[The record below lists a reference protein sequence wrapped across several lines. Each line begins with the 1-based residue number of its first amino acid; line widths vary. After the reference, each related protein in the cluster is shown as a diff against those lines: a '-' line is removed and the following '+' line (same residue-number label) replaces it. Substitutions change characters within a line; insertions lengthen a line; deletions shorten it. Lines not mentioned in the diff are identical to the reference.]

1 MLNLTATRKK
11 ADALLAQY
19 NIAHERCQIEQ
30 TSLDESKTHLE
41 NVLQA
46 QTIAQEVS
54 QDIQQKA
61 HQQIAGVVRECL
73 RTVFFDKNYSFKIN
87 FEMKRGRTEA
97 KLIILN
103 DGHDIEDPLE
113 ADSGGVLDIA
123 SFALRLAC
131 LVLSKPQLRKMLV
144 MDEPF
149 KYLSARYR
157 DNACQLLEKLAEDF
171 EMQFLMI
178 THEDQYHIGKV
189 IQL

>member
-1 MLNLTATRKK
+1 MLNLTTTRKK
-11 ADALLAQY
+11 ANALLAQY

-73 RTVFFDKNYSFKIN
+73 RTVFGGLYSFKIN

-97 KLIILN
+97 QLILIK
-103 DGHDIEDPLE
+103 DGHEIEDPLE

-131 LVLSKPQLRKMLV
+131 LVLSKPQLRKMMVL
-144 MDEPF
+144 DEPF
-149 KYLSARYR
+149 KNLSAGYR
-157 DNACQLLEKLAEDF
+157 DNARQLLEKLAEDF
-171 EMQFLMI
+171 EMQFLMV